1 MANNNSAAT
10 TMTMDRGEA
19 EEEDD
24 HEGEGDGDSPT
35 FCKPGRKSR
44 RTTVELLSTESGWLT
59 GLTKL
64 QQVGPTNQ
72 VPWTTAMAP
81 IEIKTK
87 TFDGCN
93 THEAGWISPLSG
105 PQRSRSG
112 PDKFDL
118 DGPLA
123 TEDPDASW
131 TKSRKRPSLTSTDV
145 LMGMGEFTSSLEP
158 IPIERKAQ
166 RRSTYGDDG
175 DLLFLDG
182 IVTNDDGGFADVSSN
197 NNPIR
202 RRSAPAE
209 FDYGKWMTDAPSNHD
224 MMNLHEKLHEKLQT
238 TDSATAISA
247 SDYDFTTTLHQG
259 QLQTQQQQYEIIQH
273 QQAQEITRL
282 TNLLHN
288 THGTSS
294 ASFFDG
300 IQQQPN
306 VDSDSTNLFVS
317 ALRSIQ
323 ATLCSMGSTI
333 KSLRADD
340 VAIERITR
348 AFEVTESSSQYIL
361 AGDLPM
367 AYSNLSEAWEI
378 IEQLQIR
385 LGIPKTDLMSMP
397 TSKSDDQLNTLMASG
412 FMSMP
417 TSKSK
422 DQLSTLLMAS
432 NFMSSM
438 PTSKSDHQVNTLMQ
452 LRPLSMPSFNIINVR
467 TKNANGALVCM
478 AEGCS
483 KNAQGRM
490 MATPYALCRT
500 HHNMYLIQTGQVE
513 SWSCD
518 CGNKVPM
525 ASDRC
530 GNCHRW
536 KKGMKPSE
544 RGQSFTPTYTPK
556 SSKMSTESKS
566 NWSLPIDA
574 LPPPRHKDP
583 LYRLKKMMELTHLSH
598 QRLEVRYVL

>member
-1 MANNNSAAT
+1 MANNNSDAA
-10 TMTMDRGEA
+10 TMTMDRGG
-19 EEEDD
+19 EEEEKDD

-44 RTTVELLSTESGWLT
+44 RTKVELLSTESGWLT

-87 TFDGCN
+87 TFDGA
-93 THEAGWISPLSG
+93 EAGWISPLSG
-105 PQRSRSG
+105 PQRSRSD

-123 TEDPDASW
+123 TEDPDVSW

-166 RRSTYGDDG
+166 RRSYGDNG
-175 DLLFLDG
+175 DLLCLDG
-182 IVTNDDGGFADVSSN
+182 IVTNDGGFGDVSSN

-224 MMNLHEKLHEKLQT
+224 MMNLHEKLQP
-238 TDSATAISA
+238 TDSATAVSA
-247 SDYDFTTTLHQG
+247 SEYDFTTTSYQG
-259 QLQTQQQQYEIIQH
+259 QLKTQQQQYEFIQH

-282 TNLLHN
+282 TSLLHN

-300 IQQQPN
+300 IPQQPN

-317 ALRSIQ
+317 ALRSLQ

-340 VAIERITR
+340 VAIDRITR

-367 AYSNLSEAWEI
+367 AYSHLSEAWEI

-385 LGIPKTDLMSMP
+385 LGIPKTDLLSMP

-412 FMSMP
+412 CMSMP
-417 TSKSK
+417 TSKSE
-422 DQLSTLLMAS
+422 DQLSTLMAS

-452 LRPLSMPSFNIINVR
+452 LRPLAMPFLFNIVNVR

-483 KNAQGRM
+483 KNAQGRT
-490 MATPYALCRT
+490 MATTYAFCRT

-518 CGNKVPM
+518 CGNKVSM

-530 GNCHRW
+530 GMCHRW

-544 RGQSFTPTYTPK
+544 RGQSFTPTYKPK
-556 SSKMSTESKS
+556 SSKMSTELKS
-566 NWSLPIDA
+566 NWSLPSDA
-574 LPPPRHKDP
+574 LPPPSDKDP

-598 QRLEVRYVL
+598 QRLEVRYVP